1 MKKIF
6 RKEFLIGLTVL
17 ITLLILIFGIDY
29 LKGINVFKA
38 ENYYYVSYTNVAGL
52 AKSAPVSINGF
63 KVGIVREIEYEF
75 DNPGHIRVE
84 LSLDKKLRVP
94 KGSQAVLVTDML
106 GTSTIEL
113 KMNDHPE
120 FHEVGADLIG
130 VNARGLMDNVTSEIM
145 PQITDLLPKLDTI
158 LLSVTKI
165 VSDPALLQAVQRIDD
180 VMANLEKTSALLT
193 ATVSKTPTIAADA
206 QVSMD
211 NVKALTAN
219 LSELSENLKTTI
231 ENMPLDATMQ
241 NVYALTSRLDGIMKK
256 LESNESSLGMLINDP
271 SLYDN
276 LNRSIADLDSLFVD
290 IKKNPKRY
298 ISIKLL

>member
-120 FHEVGADLIG
+120 FHEVGAHLIG

-211 NVKALTAN
+211 NVKVLTAN